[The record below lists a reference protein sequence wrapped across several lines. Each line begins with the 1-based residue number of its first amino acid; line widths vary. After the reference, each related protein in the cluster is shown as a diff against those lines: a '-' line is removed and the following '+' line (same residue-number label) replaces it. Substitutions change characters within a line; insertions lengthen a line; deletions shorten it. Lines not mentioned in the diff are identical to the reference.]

1 MDDEHVFRQLGE
13 NDGGP
18 LGCRFSKVGDLILK
32 SLDRSLKKFD
42 CPFFSLCEPLD
53 NFPQRCRSTQP
64 LICPPEPPP
73 GVRSLTTATRRAA
86 CKLKS
91 TRTRMLRPECRRECR
106 CDFFWSAEA
115 LS

>member
-73 GVRSLTTATRRAA
+73 GARDLAIGLDAS
-86 CKLKS
+86 
-91 TRTRMLRPECRRECR
+91 EING
-106 CDFFWSAEA
+106 DI
-115 LS
+115 